1 MLSSLI
7 VMVCSL
13 DEALLSVRFIST
25 DSPSSNLRIAD
36 SKPTEGASQKINS
49 PCMICTYLK
58 KHIKQQ
64 SSINVTIAVNYILFI
79 DLGTK
84 QILP

>member
-1 MLSSLI
+1 M
-7 VMVCSL
+7 CSL

-25 DSPSSNLRIAD
+25 DPPSSNSRISD
-36 SKPTEGASQKINS
+36 SKPTKGASQKINS
-49 PCMICTYLK
+49 SCMICMYLK

-64 SSINVTIAVNYILFI
+64 SSINVTIAVNYTLFI

>member
-13 DEALLSVRFIST
+13 DEALLSVSLIST
-25 DSPSSNLRIAD
+25 DSPSSNLRISD
-36 SKPTEGASQKINS
+36 SKPTEGASKKINS

-64 SSINVTIAVNYILFI
+64 SFNVTIAVNYILFI